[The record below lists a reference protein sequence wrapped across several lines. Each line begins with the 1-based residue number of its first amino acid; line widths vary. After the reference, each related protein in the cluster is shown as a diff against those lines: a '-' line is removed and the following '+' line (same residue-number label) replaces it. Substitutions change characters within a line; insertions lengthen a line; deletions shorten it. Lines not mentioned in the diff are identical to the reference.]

1 MEQDRLV
8 PQYQQLAAQLLRI
21 SSLLYELYLDQLALV
36 KHVNAQNMFKLDR
49 EQPRIVLAN
58 GLFYI
63 QFNTP
68 QQIQQGT
75 AKLLAEP
82 NFHIQQI
89 KSENLEEFFLQDIYF
104 LTGDQK
110 PQHSL
115 FLRDKAQQLR
125 KLLIEQVYIGVN
137 GPERVA
143 EFLKQISPAEAEL
156 IDQAMMDAGA
166 YNTAYLRQYVESA
179 HELPKNLLEQLQK
192 IFTLEYLA
200 PPDFLPIQSLMHSL
214 DEFCFS
220 APQFLYPAIYRIISL
235 SFEERFNLH
244 ELNEH
249 VHDIELLFRHVQ
261 EHPHLLG
268 FARLMNREMWRRD
281 DLLSKKHFLERN
293 NQLWQKKVAK
303 LPLLDCSRV
312 VNWLFRQ
319 SAEVLDWISMNIQ
332 HSSVRVAVTAISFL
346 DTHQVHPQAILA
358 TLQYFQYVSARLFI
372 HSVYQYAIEHKWFQ
386 HPQNQSVV
394 LKGTRQSVDDHRIAI
409 TPSILYLDEW
419 MGLMRDVMNM
429 DDHHIKKVYLG
440 LSRVMQAYL
449 QHLRKIT
456 MHLPE
461 TVQQYIR
468 PSTQQNRDF
477 YAELQR
483 HRIKLSEFRQL
494 FYLQDGNVRES
505 VFDSYVRDYLAEY
518 FIQHP
523 HIPKSLTWK
532 SLFSQAVA
540 WHTQIQKQEI
550 IDRLKKDFALR
561 DWQSLTTEPNIDF
574 HGWKFQEL
582 KTINQIIDQ
591 SRIFRNCLA
600 ASYAQRIIE
609 SEYVAFHVSHTELST
624 PLLLGC
630 HVQDRQLIFDQ
641 LEFPHNQKAEL
652 KYIQI
657 AKEFTDWLNQ
667 RLATSCREIDL
678 DVNA

>member
-8 PQYQQLAAQLLRI
+8 PQYQQLATQLLRI
-21 SSLLYELYLDQLALV
+21 SPLLYEFYQDQLALV

-49 EQPRIVLAN
+49 EQHRIVLAN
-58 GLFYI
+58 ALFHI

-68 QQIQQGT
+68 QQIQEGS

-82 NFHIQQI
+82 HFHNQQV

-110 PQHSL
+110 PQHSP
-115 FLRDKAQQLR
+115 FLRDKAQKLR
-125 KLLIEQVYIGVN
+125 KLFIEQVYSWVN

-143 EFLKQISPAEAEL
+143 EFLKQISLAEAEL
-156 IDQAMMDAGA
+156 IDQVMIETST
-166 YNTAYLRQYVESA
+166 YTTPYLQQYVLSGR
-179 HELPKNLLEQLQK
+179 ELPQQLLQLIQK
-192 IFTLEYLA
+192 IFTLEYLV
-200 PPDFLPIQSLMHSL
+200 PSDFLPIQSLMHSL

-220 APQFLYPAIYRIISL
+220 APQFLHPAIYCIISL

-249 VHDIELLFRHVQ
+249 VHDIELLFRHAQ

-303 LPLLDCSRV
+303 LPLFDCSRV

-346 DTHQVHPQAILA
+346 DTHQVHPQVILA

-394 LKGTRQSVDDHRIAI
+394 LKGTRQSVNDHRIAI
-409 TPSILYLDEW
+409 SPSILYLDEW
-419 MGLMRDVMNM
+419 MGLMRDVVNM
-429 DDHHIKKVYLG
+429 DDQSIKKVYLG

-449 QHLRKIT
+449 QHLHKIT
-456 MHLPE
+456 IHLPE
-461 TVQQYIR
+461 TVQQYIH
-468 PSTQQNRDF
+468 PSNQQDRDF

-494 FYLQDGNVRES
+494 FYLQDGNIRES

-518 FIQHP
+518 LIQHT
-523 HIPKSLTWK
+523 HISKNLTWK
-532 SLFSQAVA
+532 GLFNQAVA

-550 IDRLKKDFALR
+550 IERLKKDFALR
-561 DWQSLTTEPNIDF
+561 DWKSLTTEPCIYYRD
-574 HGWKFQEL
+574 WTFQEL
-582 KTINQIIDQ
+582 KTIDQIIEQ
-591 SRIFRNCLA
+591 TRSFRNCLA
-600 ASYAQRIIE
+600 ASYAKRIIE
-609 SEYVAFHVSHTELST
+609 GEYVAFYVSYGSLSV

-630 HVQDRQLIFDQ
+630 NVQDRQLIFDQ
-641 LEFPHNQKAEL
+641 LEYPNNQKAEPQ
-652 KYIQI
+652 YIHI

-667 RLATSCREIDL
+667 RLATSCRETDL